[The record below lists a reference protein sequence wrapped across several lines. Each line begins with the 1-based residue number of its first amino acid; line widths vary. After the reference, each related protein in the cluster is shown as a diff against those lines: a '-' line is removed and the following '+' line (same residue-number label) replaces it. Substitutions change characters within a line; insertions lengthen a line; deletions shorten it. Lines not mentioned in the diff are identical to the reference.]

1 MWQSVHKI
9 LQGFSVGVGAA
20 LGVCAR
26 LALTLWL
33 GDSAWP
39 ILAINIAGAFAMGWL
54 RPNVF
59 WGTGF
64 LGGFTTFSAMML
76 GDVSLYALT
85 AIGCISAWL
94 LGDRLAR

>member
-1 MWQSVHKI
+1 MHKL
-9 LQGFSVGVGAA
+9 LQGFSVGAGAA

-26 LALTLWL
+26 LALTLLL
-33 GDSAWP
+33 GDAAWP
-39 ILAINIAGAFAMGWL
+39 ILAINVVGAFAMGWA
-54 RPNVF
+54 RPNAF

-76 GDVSLYALT
+76 NDASFYLFT
-85 AIGCISAWL
+85 AIGCISAWF